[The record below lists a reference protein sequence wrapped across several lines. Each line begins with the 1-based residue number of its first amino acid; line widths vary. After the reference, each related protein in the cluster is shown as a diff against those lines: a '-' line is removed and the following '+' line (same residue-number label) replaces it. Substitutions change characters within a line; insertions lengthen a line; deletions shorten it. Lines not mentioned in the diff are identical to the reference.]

1 LRTNANNIKY
11 IILVVGHRLL
21 ELLQIIVAAGTQQQG
36 LQILAVQ
43 LQHPIAVS
51 HSLPG
56 IADPRVDQSPII
68 KQFRVDILVVLVD
81 LQGVRVDDMGFAVAT
96 RFEQHVAVLLH
107 LLELLALAAHLL
119 GLVVIGVEGQG
130 SLKVQNALLQVV
142 GVVQAQSPHVN
153 RIRRC
158 AVQLHHSHSNVQG
171 LITSSQKGKA
181 LGLEQAVSGKC
192 S

>member
-1 LRTNANNIKY
+1 MVTLSIIFNFKCLAILVLRKLFPQWRGLELANRSLHKCGLRTNANNIKY

-81 LQGVRVDDMGFAVAT
+81 LQGVRVDDRSLSLFT
-96 RFEQHVAVLLH
+96 IFTWCFLFTYNLH
-107 LLELLALAAHLL
+107 
-119 GLVVIGVEGQG
+119 
-130 SLKVQNALLQVV
+130 
-142 GVVQAQSPHVN
+142 
-153 RIRRC
+153 R
-158 AVQLHHSHSNVQG
+158 
-171 LITSSQKGKA
+171 LITQNKNEIA
-181 LGLEQAVSGKC
+181 CVIDFWLICVWFFCLFCNLETKLKWLA
-192 S
+192 